1 MPSLSLSLLGSLQV
15 VLDGVS
21 VTSFATD
28 KTRALLVYLAVEAD
42 HPHRRDTLAGLLWPD
57 QPQKK
62 ARQNL
67 RQTLSYLRQALGE
80 DSGRDI
86 PFLLSKR
93 ETIQFNPD
101 CSHQIDVSR
110 FTVLVETCNQHRHR
124 RPETCLPCLRRM
136 ADMIEL
142 YHGEFLEQFFLDD
155 SEVFEEWATL
165 KREWLH
171 REAVEALLHLADHCE
186 RCGDYR
192 KARQYAQRQVSL
204 EPWREKAHRQ
214 LMRLLALD
222 GQRSAA
228 LAQYEMCSQVLAE
241 ELGVEP
247 IAETQ
252 ALYETIRAE
261 EQGSKGIEDAVISH
275 NLPASSTAFVG
286 REKELIEIADLL
298 ANPDCRLLTLF
309 GPGGIGKTRL
319 ALRTAADHLGVFE
332 DGIAFAS
339 LASIDSAEHFIPTI
353 ASGLGISLQGEQ
365 DPKELLLNYLR
376 QKELLLV
383 LDNIEH
389 ILECTD
395 FVSTML
401 QRSPGL
407 VLLVTS
413 RERLNLQEEWVYKV
427 EGLGYPRDG
436 ATEDVEGYSAIE
448 LFQQSARR
456 ARQDFEMAEP
466 VIPYV
471 VRICQL
477 VEGMP
482 LAIELAAAETAV
494 CSLRDIAQDIEHT
507 LDVLSTV
514 TRNIPERH
522 RSVRATFEHSWN
534 LLTVQEQQV
543 FAKLS
548 VFQGGF
554 ERQAAQQVAEAS
566 QAVLTTLIHKSLLRC
581 DATGRYQIH
590 QLLRQFAAEKL
601 AELFPQTDTIF
612 HRHAD
617 YYAAFLQQR
626 KDALKGGQQWEA
638 LEEIAVEIDNVRHA
652 WQWAVSQVKHGAN
665 ETQALAV
672 LEQAAESLCLFYTT
686 RDRYQEGKE
695 AFDQAVSVLDSDVTS
710 GQRELLLGRL
720 LAYQGKCCEFTE
732 RSDKAPQLFE
742 QSLEI
747 FRRLEVGSETALPLQ
762 GLGYM
767 AHIRGEY
774 TQAERHFQNS
784 MAIYSEMEN
793 AWGIANVL
801 NNLCLV
807 ARRRG
812 AFLQAK
818 QHAQEALAI
827 RREINDQVGA
837 ASALSGLGLVQCDL
851 GEYAEAKEVLLEALE
866 LFRQFDR
873 KVGIAD
879 TLTGLCQ
886 AAFRLGEVEAAQ
898 QFGQQSLEVYQEI
911 GDHWGVAIAF
921 NNLGRMAAETGDY
934 VQAKRL
940 YQEGVT
946 LYQQIGI
953 KAGWA
958 NTLGNLGEACYEL
971 GDYDG
976 AKRYV
981 HQALRIAQEIG
992 ANPTILKNLICLA
1005 ALWAQEGKTARSLEL
1020 LAFATHQP
1028 EIAHEIKKQAIA
1040 LSDELAVDLSSDVVA
1055 EAKARGQA
1063 RELGALVAEILG
1075 DEDVGVL
1082 L

>member
-1 MPSLSLSLLGSLQV
+1 MPSLSLSLLGPLQV
-15 VLDGVS
+15 LLDGVS

-57 QPQKK
+57 QPEKK
-62 ARQNL
+62 ARQSL

-80 DSGRDI
+80 DGNRDA
-86 PFLLSKR
+86 PFLLVKR

-101 CSHQIDVSR
+101 CSYQIDVST
-110 FTVLVETCNQHRHR
+110 FTALVEACNQHRHR
-124 RPETCLPCLRRM
+124 RPELCLPCLRRF
-136 ADMIEL
+136 AEMIEL
-142 YHGEFLEQFFLDD
+142 YRGEFLDQFFLDN
-155 SEVFEEWATL
+155 SEIFEEWATL

-186 RCGDYR
+186 RRGDYR
-192 KARQYAQRQVSL
+192 KARQYARQQVSM
-204 EPWREKAHRQ
+204 EPWREKAHCQ

-228 LAQYEMCSQVLAE
+228 LAQYEICSRTLAE

-247 IAETQ
+247 TAETR
-252 ALYETIRAE
+252 ALYETIHAQ
-261 EQGSKGIEDAVISH
+261 EQGSEGVEETIPSH
-275 NLPASSTAFVG
+275 KLPISSTAFVG
-286 REKELIEIADLL
+286 REKELVEVSDLV

-319 ALRTAADHLGVFE
+319 ALQVAADHLGVFE

-339 LASIDSAEHFIPTI
+339 LAPIDAAEHFVP
-353 ASGLGISLQGEQ
+353 AVANGLGISLQGEQ
-365 DPKELLLNYLR
+365 EPKELLLNYLR

-383 LDNIEH
+383 LDNLEH

-401 QRSPGL
+401 QQSPGL
-407 VLLVTS
+407 VLLATT
-413 RERLNLQEEWVYKV
+413 REQLNLKEEWVYKV
-427 EGLGYPRDG
+427 EGLSYPRDG
-436 ATEDVEGYSAIE
+436 IVGDVAGYSAIE
-448 LFQQSARR
+448 LFQQCARW
-456 ARQDFEMAEP
+456 ARQDFELAEP
-466 VIPYV
+466 VIPHV

-494 CSLRDIAQDIEHT
+494 CSLRDIAQDIEHN

-566 QAVLTTLIHKSLLRC
+566 QAVLTTLIHKSLLSC

-601 AELFPQTDTIF
+601 VELFPQTDKVF
-612 HRHAD
+612 HQHAD
-617 YYAAFLQQR
+617 YYAAFLQR
-626 KDALKGGQQWEA
+626 REDALKGGRQREA
-638 LEEIAVEIDNVRHA
+638 LEEIAVEIDNVRRA
-652 WQWAVSQVKHGAN
+652 WQWAVSQVKDGPN
-665 ETQALAV
+665 EPQASAA

-695 AFDQAVSVLDSDVTS
+695 AFDQAVSALDSDVSS

-732 RSDKAPQLFE
+732 RSDKAPRLFE
-742 QSLEI
+742 RSLEI
-747 FRRLEVGSETALPLQ
+747 FRRLEAWRETALPLQ

-774 TQAERHFQNS
+774 KQAERHFQDS
-784 MAIYSEMEN
+784 MAIYSKMED

-807 ARRRG
+807 TRRQG

-818 QHAQEALAI
+818 QHAQESLAI
-827 RREINDQVGA
+827 RREIGDQVGA

-851 GEYAEAKEVLLEALE
+851 GEYAKAKEDLLEALE

-886 AAFRLGEVEAAQ
+886 AAFRLGEIEAAH
-898 QFGQQSLEVYQEI
+898 QFGQQSLKVYQEI

-934 VQAKRL
+934 VQAKRF
-940 YQEGVT
+940 YREGVT

-971 GDYDG
+971 GDYTG
-976 AKRYV
+976 ARRYV
-981 HQALRIAQEIG
+981 HQALQIAQEIG
-992 ANPTILKNLICLA
+992 ANPTILKNLVCLA
-1005 ALWAQEGKTARSLEL
+1005 ALWAKEGKTAQSLEL
-1020 LAFATHQP
+1020 LAFATHQSAIAQ
-1028 EIAHEIKKQAIA
+1028 EIRKQALA
-1040 LSDELAVDLSSDVVA
+1040 LSAELAADLPADVVA

-1063 RELGALVAEILG
+1063 RELGALMAEIL
-1075 DEDVGVL
+1075 
-1082 L
+1082 